1 MDWTIDGLIQT
12 CSEGNILESETDLE
26 DKPADRTPG
35 DPGPAGVTDD
45 VALRTLVHWGPRRL
59 ETDGTLQLVLHVET
73 LVHGG
78 GPGEGTGTR
87 LSLTCL
93 TALLTF
99 IFLLLHLRNEEA
111 ELVTVFLHCFLP
123 DSFVV
128 VVMLVLSGYL
138 IPREHL
144 NLEQKKNN
152 FSLSKVK

>member
-1 MDWTIDGLIQT
+1 M
-12 CSEGNILESETDLE
+12 
-26 DKPADRTPG
+26 A
-35 DPGPAGVTDD
+35 DD

-59 ETDGTLQLVLHVET
+59 ETDGTLQLILHVET

-111 ELVTVFLHCFLP
+111 ELVTVFLQCFLS
-123 DSFVV
+123 DRFVV
-128 VVMLVLSGYL
+128 MVMLVLSRYF
-138 IPREHL
+138 IPSKDL
-144 NLEQKKNN
+144 NHGTKKIK
-152 FSLSKVK
+152 LPP